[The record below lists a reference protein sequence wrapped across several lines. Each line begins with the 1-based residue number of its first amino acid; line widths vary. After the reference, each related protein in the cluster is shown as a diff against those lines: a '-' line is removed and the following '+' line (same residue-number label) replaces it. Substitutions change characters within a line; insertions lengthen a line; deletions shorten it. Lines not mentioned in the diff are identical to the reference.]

1 MEISHPKID
10 DKVCVTKKTGSSGS
24 QYGKYGQETAN
35 GSSASKAEVAVC
47 GAGALHSSNGSTTE
61 QTLKEFIKAT
71 LLGDGSKNWPTSTTA
86 EGKGPAAVTNDNAEA
101 VAKDLTK
108 LTTEEKTIVAGLL
121 AKTIE
126 GGEVVE
132 IRAVSSTF
140 VSI

>member
-1 MEISHPKID
+1 MCGD
-10 DKVCVTKKTGSSGS
+10 TGRTGNRDRL
-24 QYGKYGQETAN
+24 TAE
-35 GSSASKAEVAVC
+35 A
-47 GAGALHSSNGSTTE
+47 
-61 QTLKEFIKAT
+61 LKEFVGET
-71 LLGDGSKNWPTSTTA
+71 LKDDGNGNWPTSTVTKNGKKEKA
-86 EGKGPAAVTNDNAEA
+86 EKTNDNAEA

-140 VSI
+140 SMVNLGYRYWGFIVIGSLTMQSSEVTFEYSVKYKYAYYI